1 MPLVA
6 CPSCGE
12 DDDLHAAPHGDSGQ
26 ARAVR
31 CGACGHEWVRDP
43 SLRCR
48 LCGSTDLRYT
58 PEPLWEKG
66 RGDQRTPAGRRDAY
80 ACWSCGGRRV
90 TSSKPIPADG
100 D

>member
-12 DDDLHAAPHGDSGQ
+12 DEELSASRRGESDVVTVHCEKCD
-26 ARAVR
+26 
-31 CGACGHEWVRDP
+31 HEWVRDP
-43 SLRCR
+43 VRRCR

-58 PEPLWEKG
+58 PEPLWEKV
-66 RGDQRTPAGRRDAY
+66 RGTQRTPAGWRDVF

-90 TSSKPIPADG
+90 TSSNPIPASG
-100 D
+100 S